1 MATPPASSP
10 PPSDAPSGT
19 TSRKTTQSTRFRRL
33 TGRSLDQPRP
43 TVNVNPITGRGSGPY
58 KEKFHSYLGVVAQ
71 EKIPIVHSSWKVVPE
86 SLKNLIW
93 DEIMDSH
100 NNVPKLVGHV
110 ERCNIGVGEDPL
122 GELMKILFMDDY
134 GTSRGNGLVY
144 GFLEPQCIHN
154 AKDRRQQCQHYIETW
169 VKESQRQLYLG
180 AYLNHS
186 MKTITSTFKC
196 MSDQAAPWWI
206 EPKSHVQTGGYE
218 CGYYVMHWM
227 WFIVTASLKDEW
239 NRVYLL
245 TQI

>member
-1 MATPPASSP
+1 M
-10 PPSDAPSGT
+10 SD
-19 TSRKTTQSTRFRRL
+19 
-33 TGRSLDQPRP
+33 
-43 TVNVNPITGRGSGPY
+43 
-58 KEKFHSYLGVVAQ
+58 
-71 EKIPIVHSSWKVVPE
+71 
-86 SLKNLIW
+86 
-93 DEIMDSH
+93 DSH

-239 NRVYLL
+239 NRASMLSKIGSAGDSVCLDNLL
-245 TQI
+245 DHFGISWSTKDKIQQPNYFESFMQASAIRVGSF